1 MAWWDEMLGLLK
13 DEWSALGPR
22 GSAHEPP
29 TVKQAEALLTRTAK
43 ELASAKARAEA
54 ARRRM
59 LRAQRELEALTR
71 DPKQHPS
78 YRERLSELAR
88 AITHEGDM
96 VKSFDDHIAT
106 LARLHDGVA
115 AQLREFHRD
124 VSMARA
130 MMAAANATAAAP
142 DAPPRK
148 RVDRSPG
155 FAHQRPDKVMDQ
167 LKRGPRG
174 KGDG

>member
-13 DEWSALGPR
+13 EEWTALGPK

-43 ELASAKARAEA
+43 ELAAAKARAEA

-59 LRAQRELEALTR
+59 LRAQRELQALTE

-88 AITHEGDM
+88 AVAHEGDM
-96 VKSFDDHIAT
+96 ARSFDDHIAT
-106 LARLHDGVA
+106 LARLHAGVE

-124 VSMARA
+124 VSMART
-130 MMAAANATAAAP
+130 MMAAANATASAP

-148 RVDRSPG
+148 PAEKSPG

-174 KGDG
+174 RG

>member
-13 DEWSALGPR
+13 EEWTALGPK

-43 ELASAKARAEA
+43 ELAAAKARAEA

-59 LRAQRELEALTR
+59 LRAQRELQALTE

-88 AITHEGDM
+88 AVAHEGDM
-96 VKSFDDHIAT
+96 ARSFDDHIAT
-106 LARLHDGVA
+106 LARLHAGVE

-124 VSMARA
+124 VSMART

-142 DAPPRK
+142 DSPPRK
-148 RVDRSPG
+148 PADKSPG

-174 KGDG
+174 RG

>member
-13 DEWSALGPR
+13 DEWKAFGPK

-29 TVKQAEALLTRTAK
+29 TVKQAEALLVRTAK

-71 DPKQHPS
+71 EPAQHSS

-88 AITHEGDM
+88 AVAHEGDM
-96 VKSFDDHIAT
+96 ARSFDDHIAT
-106 LARLHDGVA
+106 LARLHAGVE

-124 VSMARA
+124 VTMART

-148 RVDRSPG
+148 PADKSPG
-155 FAHQRPDKVMDQ
+155 FAHQRPEKVMDQ

-174 KGDG
+174 RG

>member
-13 DEWSALGPR
+13 DEWKALGPA
-22 GSAHEPP
+22 GTAHEPP
-29 TVKQAEALLTRTAK
+29 TVKQAEALLARTAK
-43 ELASAKARAEA
+43 ELADAKGRAEA

-59 LRAQRELEALTR
+59 LRSRRELEALTQ
-71 DPKQHPS
+71 DPRQHSS

-88 AITHEGDM
+88 AIAHEGDM
-96 VKSFDDHIAT
+96 VRSFDEHIAT
-106 LARLHDGVA
+106 LARLHDGVEA
-115 AQLREFHRD
+115 RLREFHRD

-142 DAPPRK
+142 EAPPRK
-148 RVDRSPG
+148 PVEKGAG
-155 FAHQRPDKVMDQ
+155 FEHQRSEKLIDQ

-174 KGDG
+174 KA